1 MVAPA
6 TSTPDMEEPCMAMAS
21 PTPRT
26 FEPLTCFLGY
36 FPSHPIMSL
45 TLATQRSRAQLSAVS
60 P

>member
-1 MVAPA
+1 
-6 TSTPDMEEPCMAMAS
+6 MAMAS

-26 FEPLTCFLGY
+26 FDPLTWRLGY